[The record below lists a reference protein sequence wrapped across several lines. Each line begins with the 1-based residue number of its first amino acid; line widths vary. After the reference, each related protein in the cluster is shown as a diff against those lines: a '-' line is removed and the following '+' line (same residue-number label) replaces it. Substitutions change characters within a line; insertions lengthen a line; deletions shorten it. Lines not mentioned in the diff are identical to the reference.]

1 MSHEEAQGPLV
12 LVVEDNCANMLL
24 TQAVLQRAGY
34 RVEAAYSAED
44 ARERLEHIRPDVI
57 LMDLQLPGKDGLEF
71 TRELKSDPDLPR
83 IPIIALSAH
92 AMKDDRWRVLVAG
105 CDGYI
110 AKPIDTRAFAAQ
122 LQEILAD
129 TRARGAQ
136 RR

>member
-1 MSHEEAQGPLV
+1 MSHEEAQRPLV
-12 LVVEDNCANMLL
+12 LVVEDNRANMLL

-71 TRELKSDPDLPR
+71 TRELKSDPDLSR